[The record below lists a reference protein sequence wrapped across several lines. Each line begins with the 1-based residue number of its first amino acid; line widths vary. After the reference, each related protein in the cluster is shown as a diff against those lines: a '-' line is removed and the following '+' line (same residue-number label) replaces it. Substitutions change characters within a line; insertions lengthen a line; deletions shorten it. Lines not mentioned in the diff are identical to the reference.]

1 MQVWHGSLAAG
12 ASAADPGDEPQWSIP
27 RSKPSWGGGRGGLPA
42 HSVNGHD
49 VADPSDR
56 RDAARRAAREEPIGR
71 DDTVVDNP
79 PELKAGLGQK

>member
-71 DDTVVDNP
+71 DDTVIDNP
-79 PELKAGLGQK
+79 P